1 MFLPS
6 NQLHSC
12 SENTYH
18 HHKNKCH
25 SPKTPSPKIPS
36 NSVLTEPPNKYQ
48 TDEYILFKQELSKAT
63 NDSIL
68 SFRDVIFMDPI
79 IPTTNKLLLTGDL
92 FRGKELIIDNKGL
105 KNGLRKKKDGQT
117 FFGISSQKDY
127 TGNYYNDYI
136 IKTADIGNN
145 TYSTNCA
152 GRLFDISYSKKTGD
166 YQLYMIN
173 NNIFLYYFIEQN
185 FYIEK
190 DKDYMIL
197 LGKVFLTITQKENA
211 DKKKILYLRLEFED
225 NDNAEDYNFSENDTP
240 ITIGR
245 KKCTINIDN
254 TSLSKV
260 HAIIQFSPELKKFY
274 FKDNKS
280 TNGSIFIL
288 KEDDTLK
295 LKGQMKFKLNEVLFR
310 IMELP

>member
-1 MFLPS
+1 
-6 NQLHSC
+6 
-12 SENTYH
+12 
-18 HHKNKCH
+18 
-25 SPKTPSPKIPS
+25 
-36 NSVLTEPPNKYQ
+36 
-48 TDEYILFKQELSKAT
+48 
-63 NDSIL
+63 
-68 SFRDVIFMDPI
+68 
-79 IPTTNKLLLTGDL
+79 
-92 FRGKELIIDNKGL
+92 
-105 KNGLRKKKDGQT
+105 
-117 FFGISSQKDY
+117 
-127 TGNYYNDYI
+127 
-136 IKTADIGNN
+136 
-145 TYSTNCA
+145 
-152 GRLFDISYSKKTGD
+152 
-166 YQLYMIN
+166 
-173 NNIFLYYFIEQN
+173 
-185 FYIEK
+185 
-190 DKDYMIL
+190 
-197 LGKVFLTITQKENA
+197 
-211 DKKKILYLRLEFED
+211 LEFED